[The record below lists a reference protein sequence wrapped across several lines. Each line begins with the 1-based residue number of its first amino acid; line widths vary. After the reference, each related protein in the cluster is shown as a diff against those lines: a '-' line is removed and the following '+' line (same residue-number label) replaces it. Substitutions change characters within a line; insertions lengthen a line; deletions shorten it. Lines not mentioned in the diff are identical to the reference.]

1 MINDFPS
8 GTTKAIYSTQH
19 NSRNMLEI
27 KDIPSGYTRV
37 KPEEIPVALQNSGNR
52 GAVLFFKGD
61 KIAVS
66 DIVASRTATL
76 NGKEQLVY
84 CIGVQ
89 INDQKPKF
97 IPLASFRQFPR
108 DAQELLSKNAFMR
121 SLYDGSDADRFALL
135 SGKNLTVTELLEGE
149 GIDWQKSDASTKNFV
164 YKTKKFPVFVCE

>member
-76 NGKEQLVY
+76 NGKETMVY

-121 SLYDGSDADRFALL
+121 SLYDGSDADRYALL